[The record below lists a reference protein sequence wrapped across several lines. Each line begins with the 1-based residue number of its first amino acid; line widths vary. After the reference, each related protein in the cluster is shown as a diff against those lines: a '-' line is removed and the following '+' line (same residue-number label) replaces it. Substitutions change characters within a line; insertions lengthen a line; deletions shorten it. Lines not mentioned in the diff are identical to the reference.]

1 MWQSMDCCL
10 QHICYSCL
18 HLCFPPRYQAAGW
31 ALTWPAGWPEPSRV
45 LYSRCIRL
53 CCQLFS
59 IAEHGRRPQLYIYTM
74 LHEFMNCCVATT
86 GHRVTSCEVPLLKLQ
101 LEGSCNLQ
109 LEPEKHLVLT
119 ADISMLSF
127 FLGTC
132 TTVDTV
138 WKKITLFA
146 WTHSFPFVRAWWE
159 N

>member
-1 MWQSMDCCL
+1 
-10 QHICYSCL
+10 
-18 HLCFPPRYQAAGW
+18 
-31 ALTWPAGWPEPSRV
+31 
-45 LYSRCIRL
+45 
-53 CCQLFS
+53 
-59 IAEHGRRPQLYIYTM
+59 M

-138 WKKITLFA
+138 
-146 WTHSFPFVRAWWE
+146 
-159 N
+159 